1 MNRSYVYILEC
12 CDGSY
17 YTGSTTDLHRRIE
30 QHQEG
35 VGSNYT
41 IKKLPVKLVYYEE
54 FLSVTD
60 AAKREKQIQGWR
72 REKKI
77 ALIKRQFHLL
87 PELSK
92 NYTDRKQKK

>member
-12 CDGSY
+12 CDGSF
-17 YTGSTTDLHRRIE
+17 YTGSTTDLLKRIK

-54 FLSVTD
+54 FLSVSD

-92 NYTDRKQKK
+92 NYTDRK